1 MVKRRD
7 ERAFEAGAVIERLRH
22 VQLDGGVAS
31 FTRRVTITAPMSIG
45 SQKLE
50 KIEQHSA
57 TMEIHAKPLRYVN
70 GFIMLIGFWFL
81 GLSRPQDFVEEQ
93 RHEREKERQA
103 EFSHECMDEEEQHSG
118 ENDPPEQSF
127 KGHGCA
133 GSLDHA
139 SEDTDDRCA
148 KHGEGDD
155 LEPFADR
162 RCIGDSV
169 ARRSRF

>member
-1 MVKRRD
+1 MYDVGFMV
-7 ERAFEAGAVIERLRH
+7 
-22 VQLDGGVAS
+22 
-31 FTRRVTITAPMSIG
+31 
-45 SQKLE
+45 
-50 KIEQHSA
+50 
-57 TMEIHAKPLRYVN
+57 
-70 GFIMLIGFWFL
+70 LIGFWFL

-133 GSLDHA
+133 GSLEHA

-148 KHGEGDD
+148 KHSEADD
-155 LEPFADR
+155 LQTLADR